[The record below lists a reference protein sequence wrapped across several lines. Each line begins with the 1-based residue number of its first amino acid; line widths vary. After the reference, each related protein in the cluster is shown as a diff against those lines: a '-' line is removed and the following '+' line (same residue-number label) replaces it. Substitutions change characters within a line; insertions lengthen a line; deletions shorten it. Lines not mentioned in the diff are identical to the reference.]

1 MSTKIRG
8 SVRHQQQEVTN
19 PDARSWFQK
28 SSDEN
33 FESSTP
39 AKVLPQVSS
48 DLRPVHRNPGAYR
61 IPGPGWEG
69 NASFDEGTV
78 QIGSEGPSVVT
89 DESQQYIPATAIFE
103 ASRQAPIEP
112 EASSDELSRKRMI
125 LVGAFVVLI
134 VCGAII
140 LGVVFGVRNK
150 DKPPAPSSVS
160 NTENSP
166 SPAPTLQPTE
176 TMSPTTNKNWIEAGQ
191 IQASNGASLALSP
204 SGNQAAVMDS
214 TFGLGTGG
222 ATEEFVVVRVY
233 QEEGRSWSQIGNAID
248 VPSAN
253 TSLSLLGNRLAVGD
267 AVDADVGVSVYE
279 LQENVWQKIGDNID
293 GEGWNV
299 KLAQDGSVVA
309 VEEADKVQLYYYNG
323 NEWAEKAASI
333 PTASTRTNM
342 GSSYSRMDVSSDGKT
357 VIVDQTVY
365 TFSDDLDFYYAGK
378 PDPLMESSPP
388 GTPVSMS
395 QDGKVVAIAQFQTN
409 VNGTKSG
416 KVVVFRNIGQ
426 PEWKQEGEA
435 ISNAVTNGQFGWS
448 HSLSGNGTRIVIMNN
463 PLSGENN
470 KAVVLTL
477 RGSSWVDVLEEIP
490 LALKDSRVSISEEG
504 DRVAI
509 GSKGIVAFYDIVG

>member
-1 MSTKIRG
+1 
-8 SVRHQQQEVTN
+8 
-19 PDARSWFQK
+19 
-28 SSDEN
+28 
-33 FESSTP
+33 
-39 AKVLPQVSS
+39 
-48 DLRPVHRNPGAYR
+48 
-61 IPGPGWEG
+61 
-69 NASFDEGTV
+69 
-78 QIGSEGPSVVT
+78 
-89 DESQQYIPATAIFE
+89 
-103 ASRQAPIEP
+103 
-112 EASSDELSRKRMI
+112 
-125 LVGAFVVLI
+125 
-134 VCGAII
+134 
-140 LGVVFGVRNK
+140 
-150 DKPPAPSSVS
+150 
-160 NTENSP
+160 
-166 SPAPTLQPTE
+166 
-176 TMSPTTNKNWIEAGQ
+176 
-191 IQASNGASLALSP
+191 
-204 SGNQAAVMDS
+204 
-214 TFGLGTGG
+214 
-222 ATEEFVVVRVY
+222 
-233 QEEGRSWSQIGNAID
+233 
-248 VPSAN
+248 
-253 TSLSLLGNRLAVGD
+253 
-267 AVDADVGVSVYE
+267 VGVSVYE

-357 VIVDQTVY
+357 LIVDQTVY